1 MRSAASAPGP
11 VLAVLVVG
19 AFLALTS
26 EVLPVGLLSPIA
38 SGLHASA
45 AAVGVL
51 VSVYA
56 VIVAVASVPVTLW
69 LRRWSRRPVL
79 VLLLLG
85 YAASTI
91 VFGLAD
97 TYSIA
102 FAARLVGGLVHAAF
116 FSAVFAAGAEAMPP
130 ERAGRGLA
138 IVSIGTTAGFALG
151 VPLGT
156 ALGVAVDWRV
166 AFVVDGVALAVVAV
180 VAALVIPAGTAASGG
195 PTAGGAPAGAPTAVA
210 DAGRA
215 LRRLLP
221 VAVVIAVLTLGHNTA
236 FIYISPLL
244 GLDGIPLAQQSVV
257 LLVFGFAGAGG
268 VVLAALTVDRV
279 PRAAAAGGAVL
290 TALCLVVL
298 AVRPASP
305 VVFVAAALWGASFAA
320 LIPLLQ
326 TIAAT
331 ASPAAGDLAPAVVNS
346 TFNIGIAGGG
356 LLGGGALLLA
366 SPALLAWL
374 GAGLALASV
383 AGIAR
388 PRRHGAG

>member
-1 MRSAASAPGP
+1 MPRRLPVRSAGSAPGP
-11 VLAVLVVG
+11 VLAVFVVG
-19 AFLALTS
+19 VFLALTS

-38 SGLHASA
+38 SGLHTSA
-45 AAVGVL
+45 AAVGLL

-56 VIVAVASVPVTLW
+56 VIVAVASVPLTLW
-69 LRRWSRRPVL
+69 LRRWPRRPVL

-91 VFGLAD
+91 VFGLAE
-97 TYSIA
+97 TYAIA
-102 FAARLVGGLVHAAF
+102 FAARLAGGLIHAAF
-116 FSAVFAAGAEAMPP
+116 FSAVFAAGAEAMRPG
-130 ERAGRGLA
+130 RAGRGIA
-138 IVSIGTTAGFALG
+138 IVSLGTTAGFALG

-166 AFVVDGVALAVVAV
+166 VFVVDGVALAVVAV
-180 VAALVIPAGTAASGG
+180 VAALVIPVGSAASGAPG
-195 PTAGGAPAGAPTAVA
+195 AAPAA
-210 DAGRA
+210 DARGA

-236 FIYISPLL
+236 FTYISPLL
-244 GLDGIPLAQQSVV
+244 SLDGIPLAQQSVV
-257 LLVFGFAGAGG
+257 LLVFGLAGAGG
-268 VVLAALTVDRV
+268 VALAALTVDRV
-279 PRAAAAGGAVL
+279 PRAAAAGGAVV

-298 AVRPASP
+298 AVRPAAP
-305 VVFVAAALWGASFAA
+305 VVFVVAALWGVSFAA

-326 TIAAT
+326 TIATT

-346 TFNIGIAGGG
+346 TFNVGIAGGA

-388 PRRHGAG
+388 LGRPGAA

>member
-1 MRSAASAPGP
+1 MSRRLPARSAASAPGP
-11 VLAVLVVG
+11 VLAVLVIG

-26 EVLPVGLLSPIA
+26 EVLPIGLLSPIA

-56 VIVAVASVPVTLW
+56 VIVAVASVPLTLW
-69 LRRWSRRPVL
+69 LRRWPRRPVL

-97 TYSIA
+97 SYAVA
-102 FAARLVGGLVHAAF
+102 FAARLAGGLVHAAF
-116 FSAVFAAGAEAMPP
+116 FSAVFAVGAEAMPP
-130 ERAGRGLA
+130 ERAGRGIA
-138 IVSIGTTAGFALG
+138 IVSVGPTAGFALG

-156 ALGVAVDWRV
+156 ALGVGVDWRV

-180 VAALVIPAGTAASGG
+180 VAALVIPAGTAASGT
-195 PTAGGAPAGAPTAVA
+195 PAAGRAPGA

-244 GLDGIPLAQQSVV
+244 SLDGIRLAQQSVV

-268 VVLAALTVDRV
+268 VALAALTVDWV
-279 PRAAAAGGAVL
+279 PRGAAVGGAVL
-290 TALCLVVL
+290 TALCLVLL

-305 VVFVAAALWGASFAA
+305 VVFVVAALWGVSFAA

-326 TIAAT
+326 TIATT

-346 TFNIGIAGGG
+346 PFNIGIAGGG

-374 GAGLALASV
+374 GAGLALASA

-388 PRRHGAG
+388 LRRPGAG